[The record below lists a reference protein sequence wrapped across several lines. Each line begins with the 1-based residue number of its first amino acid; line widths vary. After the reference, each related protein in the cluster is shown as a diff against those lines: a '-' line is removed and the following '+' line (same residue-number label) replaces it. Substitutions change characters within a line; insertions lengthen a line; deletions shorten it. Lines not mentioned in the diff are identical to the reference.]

1 MKDKATSIYHNT
13 IKTSVLTVAIAASST
28 VLNAATAA
36 TLKVT
41 VENIAPEG
49 GIFHSRTWVGFHD
62 GVFDLFNDGE
72 PAPEFLQ
79 RLAEDAI
86 TEPTGDFQDTLST
99 AFAASG
105 AIGVDGTVLGPN
117 GPFLDFLPGDSES
130 LTFNIEDP
138 TTTRYFS
145 YAAMILPS
153 NDAFF
158 GNENPF
164 AVEIFDEN
172 GKFVGADFIITGNQ
186 IGDAGTEVNDE
197 IFENTAA
204 LGQAAPNIGV
214 DENGVVAPHPGFIP
228 GGNILTAFPNGDFT
242 QPNFQ
247 VARIRVEKVP
257 EPAATAGLFTLGAF
271 FLLSKRMKRGFN
283 HR

>member
-1 MKDKATSIYHNT
+1 MKEKATSIYHNT
-13 IKTSVLTVAIAASST
+13 IRTSVLTVAIAASST
-28 VLNAATAA
+28 LLNAATAA

-41 VENIAPEG
+41 VENIGPEG
-49 GIFHSRTWVGFHD
+49 GIFHSRTWVGFHN

-72 PAPEFLQ
+72 PAPEFLE

-86 TEPTGDFQDTLST
+86 IEPTDDFPETLSS

-105 AIGVDGTVLGPN
+105 AIGVDGTVLGPT
-117 GPFLDFLPGDSES
+117 GPFRDFFPGDSGS

-153 NDAFF
+153 NDAFL

-164 AVEIFDEN
+164 AVEIFDDN
-172 GKFVGADFIITGNQ
+172 GNFLGADFIITGNQ

-197 IFENTAA
+197 IPGNTAA
-204 LGQAAPNIGV
+204 LAQAAPNTGV
-214 DENGVVAPHPGFIP
+214 DQNGVVAPHPGFIP

-242 QPNFQ
+242 QPGYQ

-257 EPAATAGLFTLGAF
+257 EPAATAGLFALGGF
-271 FLLSKRMKRGFN
+271 FLLGQRMKRGFN